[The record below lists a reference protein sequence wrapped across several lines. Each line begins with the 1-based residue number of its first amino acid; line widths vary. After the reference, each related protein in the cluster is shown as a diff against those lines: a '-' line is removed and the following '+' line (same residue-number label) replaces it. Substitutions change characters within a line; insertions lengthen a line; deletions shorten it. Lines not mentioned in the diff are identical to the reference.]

1 MGERKF
7 CTSPSF
13 TFVSQSRPLVI
24 SLIDIDNTIFNQDP
38 QVVQFP
44 IVGCNMSW
52 ERQVCTGNDNNNNNI
67 LYSSQWEIKAVV
79 RSYTLMYNKH
89 LYCTYLNN
97 SKSWNGHMYSLLDIH
112 PLSLNLHT
120 LKHWSNANAYIKTL
134 TLNKII
140 MYTAPPCSLGKLSSS
155 AEVLTYAHTRLMTV
169 IIFIKNWKSWG

>member
-1 MGERKF
+1 MHTHARTHTCTHTHMHVHMHTHTHTYTHTHTHTHEFMFMLLSGTVPLVGPSDGTFKKQQTKGGKWKF

-79 RSYTLMYNKH
+79 QSYTLTCNKH

-97 SKSWNGHMYSLLDIH
+97 SKS
-112 PLSLNLHT
+112 
-120 LKHWSNANAYIKTL
+120 
-134 TLNKII
+134 
-140 MYTAPPCSLGKLSSS
+140 
-155 AEVLTYAHTRLMTV
+155 
-169 IIFIKNWKSWG
+169 